1 MPPLP
6 ALVSRPHPATS
17 RESATSETATARVLM
32 SEPPGGHR
40 PPFDATKG
48 PLRSGWLH
56 PLGLGYPRNVSA
68 TMRALRKV
76 RPGPGAELVEV
87 PVPEPGEGEI
97 LVRVHAASV
106 CGTDLHIYD
115 WNEWAAA
122 RIRTPMTFGHELAG
136 HADAVGLEVHHVQPG
151 AFDAA

>member
-1 MPPLP
+1 MTC
-6 ALVSRPHPATS
+6 LVPSAFTVKVVVGA
-17 RESATSETATARVLM
+17 SATQPWSYV
-32 SEPPGGHR
+32 
-40 PPFDATKG
+40 
-48 PLRSGWLH
+48 RSG
-56 PLGLGYPRNVSA
+56 PRSPAALAASRMAWMPSSVMVW
-68 TMRALRKV
+68 TWTLRKV
-76 RPGPGAELVEV
+76 SPGPGAELVEV

-136 HADAVGLEVHHVQPG
+136 HVDAVGPEVHHIQPG
-151 AFDAA
+151 TFVAAETHIACG